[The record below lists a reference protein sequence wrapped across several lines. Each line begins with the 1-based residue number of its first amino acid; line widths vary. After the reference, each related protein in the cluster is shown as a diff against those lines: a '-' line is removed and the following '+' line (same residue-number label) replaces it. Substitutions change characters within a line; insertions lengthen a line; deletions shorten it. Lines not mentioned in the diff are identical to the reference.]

1 MMSFFEEALRILY
14 AAILMGAVVFVAVTA
29 ESLHYK
35 TLSVLDKRAGRSSA
49 RHIQMPFGLIKSS
62 FTRTVILPEGAC
74 VPISLYGPVFVFSA
88 FLPVCASVPFCTPVP
103 LLDNGS
109 DILQMF
115 QFFLTSEA
123 LAIISI
129 ASISCP
135 SAHAVARRMAKDAFD
150 YMLPLVSGFASIAWY
165 FNIAEPDADPFSLSS
180 LSFLLHEGAMGLPG
194 IVGALLFIL
203 LIITHVPHNGSGMG
217 CALFSDGELAE
228 YQGCQRT
235 IMQIWGM
242 LRSYIIIALVVYSIF
257 PWDYL
262 KSQVSGAAISW
273 WFQALN
279 LLLFWL
285 TVIAVRF
292 LPAPLCWRAAGY
304 LEKRFSANARLLLAV
319 ALAFAAIALVVGDAV
334 RLSLDAAAF

>member
-1 MMSFFEEALRILY
+1 MTSFFEGALRILY

-35 TLSVLDKRAGRSSA
+35 TLSVLNKRTGRSSA
-49 RHIQMPFGLIKSS
+49 RDVHMPFGLIKSS
-62 FTRTVILPEGAC
+62 FARTVILPEKAC
-74 VPISLYGPVFVFSA
+74 VPISLYGPALVFSA
-88 FLPVCASVPFCTPVP
+88 FLPVCASLPFCTPVP
-103 LLDNGS
+103 LLDNGN

-115 QFFLTSEA
+115 QFFLTAEA
-123 LAIISI
+123 LAIIAV

-135 SAHAVARRMAKDAFD
+135 SAHAVARRMAKDAFG

-165 FNIAEPDADPFSLSS
+165 FNIAEPGADPFSLSS
-180 LSFLLHEGAMGLPG
+180 LSFLLHEGVLGRLG

-203 LIITHVPHNGSGMG
+203 LIISHVPHNGTGMG
-217 CALFSDGELAE
+217 CALFGDGELAE
-228 YQGCQRT
+228 YQGCQRAV
-235 IMQIWGM
+235 MQIWGV

-262 KSQVSGAAISW
+262 KSQVSGVAISW

-285 TVIAVRF
+285 AVVAVRF
-292 LPAPLCWRAAGY
+292 FLAPLCWKASGY
-304 LEKRFSANARLLLAV
+304 LEKRFSANARLLLAF
-319 ALAFAAIALVVGDAV
+319 ALAFAAIALVVSDAV